1 MLFDKKSKKFI
12 QISWIV
18 IGILVAVS
26 MVAMYVPMWQ

>member
-1 MLFDKKSKKFI
+1 MFDKKSKKII

-26 MVAMYVPMWQ
+26 MVAMYIPSW